1 MAARI
6 RRLVLALAPVFLALS
21 FSVFAAPHV
30 LAKDVTAEVVR
41 DTDLDERLVLVC
53 RTYCLGNRAGA
64 TLNQV
69 TVDRATTTTF
79 RVAGR
84 ASLRN
89 HQTTEGQTLFGAP
102 VPVFDVFY
110 YTVTIDAVGTL
121 DATTCNLR
129 VDRVQVLDDC
139 LNLTD
144 VARREEGK
152 IYLVPSCQRFLTGL

>member
-6 RRLVLALAPVFLALS
+6 RRIVLALALMSLGMI
-21 FSVFAAPHV
+21 AARPA
-30 LAKDVTAEVVR
+30 LAKDITAEVVR
-41 DTDLDERLVLVC
+41 DTDLDERLALAC
-53 RTYCLGNRAGA
+53 RAHCLGNRAGA
-64 TLNQV
+64 SLNQV
-69 TVDRATTTTF
+69 TVVRATNTTF

-89 HQTTEGQTLFGAP
+89 HQTTEGQTLFGAQ
-102 VPVFDVFY
+102 VPLFDVFY

-129 VDRVQVLDDC
+129 VDRVQVLDDR

-152 IYLVPSCQRFLTGL
+152 IYAVPNCQRFLAGL

>member
-6 RRLVLALAPVFLALS
+6 RGIVLALAVLFG
-21 FSVFAAPHV
+21 APPV
-30 LAKDVTAEVVR
+30 LAKDITAEVVR
-41 DTDLDERLVLVC
+41 DTDLDERLVLAC

-69 TVDRATTTTF
+69 TVDRATATTF

-89 HQTTEGQTLFGAP
+89 HQTTEGQTLFGAQ
-102 VPVFDVFY
+102 VPIFDVYY
-110 YTVTIDAVGTL
+110 YTVTIDAIGTL

-129 VDRVQVLDDC
+129 VDRVQVLDDR

-152 IYLVPSCQRFLTGL
+152 VYLVPNCLRFLAGL

>member
-6 RRLVLALAPVFLALS
+6 RRIVLALGVL
-21 FSVFAAPHV
+21 FAAPPA

-41 DTDLDERLVLVC
+41 ETDLDERLVLAC
-53 RTYCLGNRAGA
+53 RAYCLGNRAGA

-69 TVDRATTTTF
+69 TVVRATASTF

-89 HQTTEGQTLFGAP
+89 QQFVEPQVLFGAA
-102 VPVFDVFY
+102 VGGFDLFHY
-110 YTVTIDAVGTL
+110 IVTIDAVGTL
-121 DATTCNLR
+121 DGNTCNLR
-129 VDRVQVLDDC
+129 IDRVQVLDDR

-152 IYLVPSCQRFLTGL
+152 IYAVPNCQRFLAGL